1 MNELTKQ
8 RLKQAEKMNTLLP
21 GEGTVKDFGE
31 VIYTLLYL
39 KWITNINL
47 LYSTLNSAQCYMPAS
62 MEPRWEGGFGG
73 GWIHAYVCLSPFT
86 VHLKPSQQC

>member
-8 RLKQAEKMNTLLP
+8 TLKQAEKMNTLLP

-39 KWITNINL
+39 KWITNKDL
-47 LYSTLNSAQCYMPAS
+47 LYRTWNSTQYYVLAWMGVGL
-62 MEPRWEGGFGG
+62 GGE
-73 GWIHAYVCLSPFT
+73 WIHVYVWLSPFT
-86 VHLKPSQQC
+86 VHLKPSQLC